1 LEILSLIL
9 DKYPWLGDL
18 NLDSFDRVYAA
29 LKGNTVDRAP
39 VFPQIG
45 DHAGIINGLSFNT
58 MYRDAKK
65 AAEAHIKALKL
76 YGYDITTIQVEPSW
90 PVSESCGASVNYPLN
105 KNPWITKFPIE
116 EKNSLEELEIPD
128 FMGCRSTRVMIEG
141 TNLLAKKANVPIAAY
156 MTGPIT
162 FSFQLMPYE
171 LLIPTMIKD
180 PEFTH
185 LLVKKS
191 IEIIK
196 EYIKLLKEAG
206 ASILVLCEH
215 DYQLLKPQQVKEFS
229 SDYIENLLNVYDFNI
244 LHMCGKISTHLQY
257 LGNTIKQIKNLDM
270 ISIDSIIGI
279 REARDVLENK
289 IGIAGNIDHI
299 RLLPHGSPQE
309 VKEAVFNALREN
321 RNNPRFLVAPGCEI
335 TADTPI
341 ENVKVLVSA
350 SKSFKI

>member
-1 LEILSLIL
+1 
-9 DKYPWLGDL
+9 
-18 NLDSFDRVYAA
+18 
-29 LKGNTVDRAP
+29 
-39 VFPQIG
+39 
-45 DHAGIINGLSFNT
+45 

-65 AAEAHIKALKL
+65 AADAHLKALKL

-90 PVSESCGASVNYPLN
+90 PVSESCGASVNYPPD

-116 EKNSLEELEIPD
+116 DKNSLEKLEIPD
-128 FMGCRSTRVMIEG
+128 FMKCRSTRVMIKG
-141 TNLLAKKANVPIAAY
+141 TNFLAKKANVPIVAY

-171 LLIPTMIKD
+171 LLIPTMVKD

-215 DYQLLKPQQVKEFS
+215 DYQLLKPQQVEEFS
-229 SDYIENLLNVYDFNI
+229 LSCIEELLDIYDFNI
-244 LHMCGKISTHLQY
+244 LHICGKVSTHLHH
-257 LGNTIKQIKNLDM
+257 LGNIMKEIKNLDM
-270 ISIDSIIGI
+270 VSIDSFVSI
-279 REARDVLENK
+279 REARDLLENK
-289 IGIAGNIDHI
+289 IGIAGNIDHV
-299 RLLPHGSPQE
+299 RLLPYGSP
-309 VKEAVFNALREN
+309 KEIKKTVFRALREN
-321 RNNPRFLVAPGCEI
+321 RSNPRFMIAPGCEI

-341 ENVKVLVSA
+341 ENVKALVIA
-350 SKSFKI
+350 TKTFKE